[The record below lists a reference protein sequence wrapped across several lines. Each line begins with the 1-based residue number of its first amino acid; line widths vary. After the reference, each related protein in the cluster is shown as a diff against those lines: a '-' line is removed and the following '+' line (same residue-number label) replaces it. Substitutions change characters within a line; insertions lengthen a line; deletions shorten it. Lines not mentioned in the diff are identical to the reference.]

1 MENVEEKKPFYG
13 RSRKYTLDSET
24 PVMAAEEKQ
33 KIKEIIDNHKCNGE
47 EIFIIS
53 FRESSNS
60 IPLSTYAVI
69 LDYDTSYIHIAA
81 FAVAEPIHYIIPL
94 EIIKSIAS
102 EKGEIY
108 YQRESITK

>member
-1 MENVEEKKPFYG
+1 MENVEGKKPFYG
-13 RSRKYTLDSET
+13 RKYTLDSET
-24 PVMAAEEKQ
+24 PVMADEKKQ
-33 KIKEIIDNHKCNGE
+33 EIKEIIDNHKCNGE

-69 LDYDTSYIHIAA
+69 LDYNTSCIHIAA
-81 FAVAEPIHYIIPL
+81 FAVTKPIHYIIPL
-94 EIIKSIAS
+94 EIIESIES

-108 YQRESITK
+108 YLRESITK